1 MNDEI
6 LLTDLFDVD
15 MLQQIQDAFAKMTGC
30 AAQITDANGKPVT
43 RGSNYTAF
51 CKYTRNSPIGCM
63 RCEQCDKNGAELALR
78 SGTSITYFCHAGLM
92 DFAAPIMA
100 GDKMIGCF
108 VGGQVLTAPA
118 DITRIMQGA
127 AEMGVELMNYLQSVF
142 HVPMLERS
150 KLEDYAKFLYTLTN
164 ILSTISYHRYKMH
177 QANIEIEK
185 VANMKSDFLA
195 NMSHEIRTPMN
206 AVIGM
211 AEMALR
217 EELTPAARE
226 YVTQIKASGKTL
238 LTIINDIL
246 DFSKVESGKMDI
258 IEEEYEPMSVIND
271 VSSII
276 STRLGSGDVEFIL
289 DLNPNIPRKVVGDNI
304 RIKQVIINMANNAV
318 KFTKEGQVKLSFDY
332 KELDDKSIE
341 LLFSVHDT
349 GIGIKPEDMKNLFQS
364 FKQLDSKRN
373 RNVEGTGLGLAISKQ
388 LLELMNGKIS
398 VRSTYGEGSTF
409 SIRLPQ
415 KVVDVHPSIELKQEE
430 NIQTYGY
437 IQNQYVSMQLQED
450 IRRLGL
456 LYEEAQ
462 SIDKLIELAGEGQPY
477 IFVEKN
483 ILTPKLL
490 TFVQNHPQ
498 VTLVVLADPGTEASY
513 EQANVITAKKP
524 LSTLFLAAIF
534 NQETN
539 GFEDRDSSDDYYDF
553 VAPEAKVLIVD
564 DNPINL
570 TVAEGLLE
578 PLSMQIDKAL
588 SGPEAVE
595 KIEAKKYDLILMDHM
610 MPEVDGIETTHLI
623 RRFHKEYDSVP
634 IIALTA
640 NAVSG
645 VKEMF
650 IKEGMNDF
658 IAKPIEVRMLAAAM
672 KRWLPKEK
680 IKVMST
686 RNKQGDKSGR
696 MRQEESIPQI
706 PELDI
711 VAALKLAGSVKLFWA
726 ILKDYYRAI
735 PKKHELIKKHF
746 EAQDWRNY
754 TVEVHALKSAS
765 RQIGATEL
773 ADLAAQLEEAGNRAD
788 EALINEK
795 TAGLLEQYA
804 HYEEI
809 LRPYFHE
816 ENANDKSRK
825 PLITAA
831 VLEAQFETLEI
842 AVEDL
847 DMDVME
853 EVRNTLSQ
861 YRYEGEEQERFGQLS
876 DAIDDIDPDACEAAL
891 EAWKALRNNPDS
903 QNEETK

>member
-15 MLQQIQDAFAKMTGC
+15 MLQQIQDAFAAMTGC

-51 CKYTRNSPIGCM
+51 CRHTRNSPIGCM
-63 RCEQCDKNGAELALR
+63 RCEQCDRNGADLALR

-100 GDKMIGCF
+100 GDKLIGCF
-108 VGGQVLTAPA
+108 VGGQVLTAPP
-118 DITRIMQGA
+118 DITRIMQA
-127 AEMGVELMNYLQSVF
+127 SAEMGVELMNYLQSVF
-142 HVPMLERS
+142 DVPMLERS

-217 EELTPAARE
+217 EDLTPAARD
-226 YVTQIKASGKTL
+226 YITQIKASGKTL

-276 STRLGSGDVEFIL
+276 STRVGAGDVEFIL
-289 DLNPNIPRKVVGDNI
+289 DLNPNIPRRVVGDNV
-304 RIKQVIINMANNAV
+304 RIKQVIINIANNAV
-318 KFTKEGQVKLSFDY
+318 KFTKEGQVKLTFDY
-332 KELDDKSIE
+332 KELDDESIE
-341 LLFSVHDT
+341 FLFSVEDT

-373 RNVEGTGLGLAISKQ
+373 RSIEGTGLGLAISKQ
-388 LLELMNGKIS
+388 LMELMNGKIS
-398 VRSTYGEGSTF
+398 VRSTYGEGSIF

-415 KVVDVHPSIELKQEE
+415 KVVDDKPSIALKEE
-430 NIQTYGY
+430 EDIHTYGY
-437 IQNQYVSMQLQED
+437 IQNRYVARQLQED

-456 LYEEAQ
+456 SYTEAE
-462 SIDKLIELAGEGQPY
+462 SVDWLIENIGGGGNSTY

-483 ILTPKLL
+483 ILTPKLFL
-490 TFVQNHPQ
+490 FVQNHPEI
-498 VTLVVLADPGTEASY
+498 TLVVLTDPNTEVSY
-513 EQANVITAKKP
+513 ELPNVITAKKP

-534 NQETN
+534 NEETN
-539 GFEDRDSSDDYYDF
+539 VFEDRDSSDDYYDF
-553 VAPEAKVLIVD
+553 VAPDAQVLIVD

-578 PLSMQIDKAL
+578 PLSLKIDKAL

-595 KIEAKKYDLILMDHM
+595 MIGAKKYDLILMDHM
-610 MPEVDGIETTHLI
+610 MPEVDGVETTHLI
-623 RRFHKEYDSVP
+623 RRFHKDYDNVP

-658 IAKPIEVRMLAAAM
+658 IAKPIEVRMLAATM

-680 IKVMST
+680 IKVMSSKN
-686 RNKQGDKSGR
+686 RPADKAGK
-696 MRQEESIPQI
+696 QEESIPAI
-706 PELDI
+706 PDLDI
-711 VAALKLAGSVKLFWA
+711 MAALKLAGSVKLFWA

-735 PKKHELIKKHF
+735 PKKRELIKKHF
-746 EAQDWRNY
+746 EEKEWRNY

-765 RQIGATEL
+765 RQVGATEL
-773 ADLAAQLEEAGNRAD
+773 ADLAAQLEAAGNAQD
-788 EALINEK
+788 IALIAER
-795 TAGLLEQYA
+795 TPELLERYA
-804 HYEEI
+804 HYEEV
-809 LRPYFHE
+809 LKPHFPE
-816 ENANDKSRK
+816 ESERDKSKK
-825 PLITAA
+825 PLISSA
-831 VLEAQFETLEI
+831 VLSAQFETLEMAI
-842 AVEDL
+842 EDL
-847 DMDVME
+847 DMDIME
-853 EVRNTLSQ
+853 EVKNTLSS
-861 YRYEGEEQERFGQLS
+861 YRYEGENQALFERICE
-876 DAIDDIDPDACEAAL
+876 AIDDIDPDECESIL
-891 EAWKALRNNPDS
+891 EEWKTLLDA
-903 QNEETK
+903 

>member
-15 MLQQIQDAFAKMTGC
+15 MLQQIQDAFAAMTGC

-51 CKYTRNSPIGCM
+51 CRHTRNSPIGCM
-63 RCEQCDKNGAELALR
+63 RCEQCDKNGADLALR

-100 GDKMIGCF
+100 GDKLIGCF

-118 DITRIMQGA
+118 DVTRIMQAA
-127 AEMGVELMNYLQSVF
+127 AEIGVDLMNYLQAVF

-217 EELTPAARE
+217 EDLTPTARD
-226 YVTQIKASGKTL
+226 YITQIKTSGKTL

-258 IEEEYEPMSVIND
+258 VEEEYEPMSVIND
-271 VSSII
+271 VTSII
-276 STRLGSGDVEFIL
+276 STRLVNGDVEFIL
-289 DLNPNIPRKVVGDNI
+289 DLNPNIPRRVVGDNV
-304 RIKQVIINMANNAV
+304 RIKQVIINLANNAV
-318 KFTKEGQVKLSFDY
+318 KFTKEGQVRLSFDY
-332 KELDDKSIE
+332 RELDDKSIE
-341 LLFSVHDT
+341 FLFSVEDT

-364 FKQLDSKRN
+364 FQQLDSKRN
-373 RNVEGTGLGLAISKQ
+373 RSIEGTGLGLAISKQ
-388 LLELMNGKIS
+388 LMELMDGNIS

-415 KVVDVHPSIELKQEE
+415 KVVDENPSIELKEEE

-437 IQNQYVSMQLQED
+437 IRNRYVSRQLQED

-456 LYEEAQ
+456 SYADAE
-462 SIDKLIELAGEGQPY
+462 SVDWLIENVKDKPAY
-477 IFVEKN
+477 IFVEKD

-490 TFVQNHPQ
+490 VFVRDHEQI
-498 VTLVVLADPGTEASY
+498 TLVVLTEPKTEANY
-513 EQANVITAKKP
+513 DMPNVITAKKP

-534 NQETN
+534 NEETN

-553 VAPEAKVLIVD
+553 VAPDAKVLIVD

-578 PLSMQIDKAL
+578 PLSLQIDKAF
-588 SGPEAVE
+588 SGPEAME
-595 KIEAKKYDLILMDHM
+595 KIEADKYDLILMDHM

-623 RRFHKEYDSVP
+623 RRFHKDYDNVP

-650 IKEGMNDF
+650 IKEGLNDF
-658 IAKPIEVRMLAAAM
+658 IAKPIEVRMLAAAI

-680 IKVMST
+680 IKVMSS
-686 RNKQGDKSGR
+686 RNKGNKGGHV
-696 MRQEESIPQI
+696 EESVPPIQD
-706 PELDI
+706 LDI
-711 VAALKLAGSVKLFWA
+711 ATALKLAGSVKLFWA

-735 PKKHELIKKHF
+735 PKKKEVIKKYF
-746 EAQDWRNY
+746 EEKDWRNY

-773 ADLAAQLEEAGNRAD
+773 ADLAAMLEEAGNKRD
-788 EALINEK
+788 EALITER
-795 TAGLLEQYA
+795 TGELMERYA

-809 LRPYFHE
+809 LKPYFPE
-816 ENANDKSRK
+816 ESERDKSKK
-825 PLITAA
+825 PLISMA
-831 VLEAQFETLEI
+831 VLNAQFETLEMAI
-842 AVEDL
+842 EDL

-853 EVRNTLSQ
+853 EVKNTLSQ
-861 YRYEGEEQERFGQLS
+861 YRYEGESQTLFGRLS
-876 DAIDDIDPDACEAAL
+876 EAIDDIDPDVCESVL
-891 EAWKALRNNPDS
+891 EEWKTLLHD
-903 QNEETK
+903 